1 VYCSVHLQKN
11 NAKTLYTCVHVFVY
25 MFVFFY
31 MCVCVF
37 KYLCVYVCVNV
48 CACMCVNVC
57 ACMCVCV
64 RTGRNIVKKHAPV
77 AVRALMAGTGFFNQ
91 RQTATEREKERVCM
105 RARDVRETERV
116 SHSLLLSLCCMRARD
131 REL

>member
-1 VYCSVHLQKN
+1 VYCIVHLQKN
-11 NAKTLYTCVHVFVY
+11 KVKTLYTCVHVFVY
-25 MFVFFY
+25 MFVFFC
-31 MCVCVF
+31 MCMRVF
-37 KYLCVYVCVNV
+37 KYVCVYV
-48 CACMCVNVC
+48 CVNVC